1 MKAKTQS
8 KKQVTLSPHVHQ
20 QLKLLAAETGRKINN
35 DLADDLLM
43 LGIEDFR
50 RAMQKNFK
58 HRVTSAG
65 YKGGNDR
72 AE

>member
-1 MKAKTQS
+1 MKTKTT
-8 KKQVTLSPHVHQ
+8 KKQVTLSPFVHQ

-50 RAMQKNFK
+50 RARQKNFK
-58 HRVTSAG
+58 HRVTSTG
-65 YKGGNDR
+65 YKNDHDE
-72 AE
+72 A